1 MTLTDYDRERYGRQM
16 LLQGWGEDGQKR
28 LESSTVFI
36 AGAGGLGSSVS
47 MYLATAGVGTIKICD
62 RDRVELSN
70 LNRQILHN
78 DKRIGE
84 LKADSARATLQA
96 LNPSIEVITI
106 ADNIT
111 PENIESIA
119 ARPDVVIDC
128 LDNFETRYV
137 LNAYCCEHGISMIHG
152 GLWGMSGQVT
162 FIHPPQTPC
171 LKCIFPK
178 SVTQK
183 SFPVVGVTA
192 GIIGCLQAS
201 EALKYLT
208 GAGPTLA
215 GKMLTYDGDEMSMS
229 QLKIVRRPDCPV
241 CGNLHKSG

>member
-1 MTLTDYDRERYGRQM
+1 
-16 LLQGWGEDGQKR
+16 
-28 LESSTVFI
+28 
-36 AGAGGLGSSVS
+36 
-47 MYLATAGVGTIKICD
+47 
-62 RDRVELSN
+62 
-70 LNRQILHN
+70 
-78 DKRIGE
+78 
-84 LKADSARATLQA
+84 
-96 LNPSIEVITI
+96 
-106 ADNIT
+106 
-111 PENIESIA
+111 
-119 ARPDVVIDC
+119 VVIDC

-137 LNAYCCEHGISMIHG
+137 LNAYCCEYGISMIHG

-229 QLKIVRRPDCPV
+229 QLKIVRRTDCPV